1 MLCSS
6 HVAVIKE
13 VGMKKSYANPELVLS
28 GELCNSTKAPVAS
41 IKTLDGQPFQKNP
54 SFGDVGFGL

>member
-1 MLCSS
+1 
-6 HVAVIKE
+6 
-13 VGMKKSYANPELVLS
+13 MKKTYANPELVLS